1 MIYPGSHLSSSGG
14 FRAMGEQ
21 ALRLGETSFAWFTR
35 NPRGGRAKS
44 IDPEDAA
51 ALRGMLADHGFGP
64 LVAHAPYTMNLCS
77 AKPEVREFAR
87 SVLLEDMDRTAAVPG
102 QFYNL
107 HPGSHTGQGTE
118 AGIEQ
123 IAEALREA
131 LPRARDTGTTIL
143 LETMAGKGSEVGG
156 TFGELAAI
164 IELCGA
170 PENLGVCF
178 DTCHVWDAGYDI
190 VSARAEVLAEFDRV
204 IGLDRLR
211 AVHMNDSKNPCGAHK
226 DRHEKIGLGAIG
238 LEGLR
243 AIAVEPAL
251 QGRPFILETP
261 NDDDGWAEEVRVI
274 RSWF

>member
-1 MIYPGSHLSSSGG
+1 
-14 FRAMGEQ
+14 MGEQ

-170 PENLGVCF
+170 PKNLGVCF

-261 NDDDGWAEEVRVI
+261 NDDEGWAEEVRVI